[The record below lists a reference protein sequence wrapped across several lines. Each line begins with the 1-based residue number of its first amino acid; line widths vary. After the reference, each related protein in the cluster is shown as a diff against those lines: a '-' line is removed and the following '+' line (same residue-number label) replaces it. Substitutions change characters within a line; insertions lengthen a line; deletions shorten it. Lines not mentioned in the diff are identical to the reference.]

1 MVSHAPC
8 ERGARRPCGPPRAVS
23 RSRVRG
29 TFLRTTRRL
38 HCAARELVRPPP
50 SPPAPTHARP
60 PACLLARHPRAP
72 PRRPLPQ
79 SHTIVL
85 VQAGNA
91 ANTRTYMD
99 FASKAAAM
107 DGIIRMFE
115 EFLKTNNRRAPTIT
129 YDVQDLFAYL
139 DGMTDISCLM

>member
-1 MVSHAPC
+1 M
-8 ERGARRPCGPPRAVS
+8 
-23 RSRVRG
+23 
-29 TFLRTTRRL
+29 
-38 HCAARELVRPPP
+38 
-50 SPPAPTHARP
+50 
-60 PACLLARHPRAP
+60 
-72 PRRPLPQ
+72 
-79 SHTIVL
+79 L